1 MEHFSDK
8 WITILDDALQ
18 NNKNLKTIPRS
29 KLLVE
34 YRVKTSPTTYWYIDI
49 NQKSIRAQPGPATK
63 PDVWFEADPVA
74 ANAMLDGNLDPLQAI
89 LDGVLTI
96 GGDPNQLLE
105 NNRIIDE
112 ISSIFSSLQISKISS

>member
-63 PDVWFEADPVA
+63 PDVWFEAD
-74 ANAMLDGNLDPLQAI
+74 
-89 LDGVLTI
+89 
-96 GGDPNQLLE
+96 
-105 NNRIIDE
+105 
-112 ISSIFSSLQISKISS
+112 